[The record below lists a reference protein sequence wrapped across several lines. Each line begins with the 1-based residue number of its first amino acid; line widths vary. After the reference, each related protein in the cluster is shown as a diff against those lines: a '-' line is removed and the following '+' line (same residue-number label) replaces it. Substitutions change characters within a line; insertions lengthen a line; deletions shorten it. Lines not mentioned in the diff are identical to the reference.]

1 MSEANE
7 KKNNL
12 PWYVIPGVFVLPLLI
27 LIVQFLVCAL
37 SVLLFSFF
45 MGLIVLAM
53 FGIVLLIGGITMFG
67 VGIGK
72 FFTMPMGALAIAG
85 YGLTNVGLAILIE
98 SVIIWFFSVLLP
110 AGLRRLCRDKEGKH
124 EEVA

>member
-1 MSEANE
+1 MNEANE

-12 PWYVIPGVFVLPLLI
+12 PWYVIPGLFVLPLLI
-27 LIVQFLVCAL
+27 LIVQLLVCAAF
-37 SVLLFSFF
+37 VLVFSFF
-45 MGLIVLAM
+45 MGMIVLAM
-53 FGIVLLIGGITMFG
+53 FGIALLIGGITMFG

-72 FFTMPMGALAIAG
+72 FFSMPMGALAIAG

-98 SVIIWFFSVLLP
+98 SVILWFFTILLP
-110 AGLRRLCRDKEGKH
+110 AGVRRLCKDKEDKH